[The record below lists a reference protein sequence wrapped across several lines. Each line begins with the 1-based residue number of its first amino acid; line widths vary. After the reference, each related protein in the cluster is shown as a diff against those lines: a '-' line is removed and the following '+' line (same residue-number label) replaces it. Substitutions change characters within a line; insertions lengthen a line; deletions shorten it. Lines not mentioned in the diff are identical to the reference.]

1 MRPMVWK
8 PARLNS
14 NKKRSGSAI
23 WLSSENSTISHCSRV
38 PVILMRSAFAVL
50 FGLVMPVLYIAPV
63 SAQSA
68 RLCLSGSNT
77 VGQKLAPALVKA
89 WVKQQGWTLAS
100 ETTPAL
106 DEARLTVQ
114 TSKGLLFV
122 DVLAH
127 GTSTGF
133 AALRDRQCDLWM
145 ASRQVKRDEID
156 AASALGPLFEHGQE
170 HVIALDGLAVI
181 VHPANPIAALTVD
194 QVRDVFAGRVRDWSQ
209 LDGAP
214 GVIALHARDD
224 RSGTFDTF
232 KSLVLAD
239 ASLAAHSSRYESTEQ
254 LSSAVS
260 ADVNAIGFVG
270 LGGVGRAKALALSER
285 GTRPMGPT
293 ALSVATEDYVL
304 SRRLFLYSAS
314 TIRAEAQAFLDFAV
328 GLSGQQVVRN
338 IGFVPQDVVALSVAR
353 PPEKAY
359 ADLVEGAR
367 RVSLNFRFGE
377 GAAVLDNK
385 AVEDIERLSRFMQ
398 QPGMQAHDILL
409 IGFADRS
416 EAIPYLALSL
426 SNDRVDLVA
435 SELRSQGLRVSRQRG
450 LGQIAPVASNDSA
463 QGRLRNR
470 RVEVWVRPASS
481 AVQAQQGLV
490 SGAPRAP

>member
-1 MRPMVWK
+1 MRLVCGALFSLMLL
-8 PARLNS
+8 A
-14 NKKRSGSAI
+14 
-23 WLSSENSTISHCSRV
+23 LS
-38 PVILMRSAFAVL
+38 
-50 FGLVMPVLYIAPV
+50 IAPV

-89 WVKQQGWTLAS
+89 WAKQQGWTVAS
-100 ETTPAL
+100 ETAPAL
-106 DEARLTVQ
+106 DEMRLALQ
-114 TSKGLLFV
+114 TPKGLLFV

-145 ASRQVKRDEID
+145 ASRAAKREEID

-170 HVIALDGLAVI
+170 HVIALDGLAVV
-181 VHPANPIAALTVD
+181 VHPANPISTLTLD
-194 QVRDVFAGRVRDWSQ
+194 QVRDIFSGRIRDWSR
-209 LDGAP
+209 LGGAP
-214 GVIALHARDD
+214 GAIALHARDD

-232 KSLVLAD
+232 KSLVMAD
-239 ASLAAHSSRYESTEQ
+239 AALAANAARYESTEQ
-254 LSSAVS
+254 LSAAVS

-270 LGGVGRAKALALSER
+270 LAGVGRAKALALSER

-293 ALSVATEDYVL
+293 TLSVATEDYVL

-314 TIRAEAQAFLDFAV
+314 AMRAEAQAFLDFAV
-328 GLSGQQVVRN
+328 GLSGQQVVRD
-338 IGFVPQDVVALSVAR
+338 IGFVPQDVVALAVPR
-353 PPEKAY
+353 PPEKSY
-359 ADLVEGAR
+359 AELVEGAR

-398 QPGMQAHDILL
+398 QPGMQSQEILL

-435 SELRSQGLRVSRQRG
+435 AELRAQGLRVSRQRG
-450 LGQIAPVASNDSA
+450 LGQIAPVASNENP

-470 RVEVWVRPASS
+470 RVEVWVRPA
-481 AVQAQQGLV
+481 AGAAQAQQGV
-490 SGAPRAP
+490 AAGAPRAP